1 MFYLSQFLIY
11 ALPIAVMVLFVIS
24 LVRYIRAHRANR
36 RAPNTYS
43 KSQMTARLVWLI
55 VTGVIMGAML
65 AMIIGFMLLLMVAV
79 AFM

>member
-11 ALPIAVMVLFVIS
+11 ALPIAALVLFVIS
-24 LVRYIRAHRANR
+24 LVRYICAIRANHRA
-36 RAPNTYS
+36 PDTYS

-55 VTGVIMGAML
+55 VTGVIMSAMML
-65 AMIIGFMLLLMVAV
+65 MIAGFMLLLLMAV